1 VGKKS
6 KRPSHANRGRAGAR
20 GHEDPDV
27 TPILDKLAELDETL
41 TAKMGPE
48 WVFSIEPDHD
58 GPFMYVDGETYTL
71 GPRARA
77 MIVDLRRIN
86 DLIIEAG
93 REAVAA
99 EAGAL

>member
-1 VGKKS
+1 
-6 KRPSHANRGRAGAR
+6 
-20 GHEDPDV
+20 V
-27 TPILDKLAELDETL
+27 TPLLDKLAELDETL
-41 TAKMGPE
+41 TAKAGPE

-58 GPFMYVDGETYTL
+58 GPFMYVDGDTYTL
-71 GPRARA
+71 GPKARA
-77 MIVDLRRIN
+77 MIVDLRRIS